1 MTKIPFTFAEAM
13 HRIHEATGTRT
24 QVEIAETLN
33 IRQSSISDAKRRN
46 SIPDSWLIALFDRYR
61 LNPDWVRTGT
71 GHQTL
76 TDAGETLGGFT
87 PPVQKRSVIFSAAR
101 KESVARKSACQIRK
115 GEKCL
120 GSECMAFGRAIG
132 DASADYSGMCL
143 ALPHVQVSG
152 FIAE

>member
-46 SIPDSWLIALFDRYR
+46 SIPDSWLVALFDRYR

-71 GHQTL
+71 GPQTL

-132 DASADYSGMCL
+132 DASADYFGMCL
-143 ALPHVQVSG
+143 ALPNVQVPG
-152 FIAE
+152 VVVD